1 MVPRQHSLLAEGT
14 DAGLL
19 GGSTVAVWFL
29 IRDLLRGHPL
39 ATPSVLGQVLVFGE
53 KSPVLQPLDFAAII
67 LYTGAHFIVFVLF
80 GLVAAWLVRLSARE
94 PVFLFAL
101 LVLFVTFEVAF
112 YVLINAVSSEVGDM
126 FPLWSVGCANLF
138 AAAVM
143 AYYFWRKYPEIKQAL
158 AEEPL
163 GA

>member
-1 MVPRQHSLLAEGT
+1 MVSGQHSLLAEGT

-53 KSPVLQPLDFAAII
+53 KNPVLQPLDFAAII

-80 GLVAAWLVRLSARE
+80 GLVVAWLVRLSARE
-94 PVFLFAL
+94 SVFRFAL

-126 FPLWSVGCANLF
+126 FPLWSVGCANLL

-143 AYYFWRKYPEIKQAL
+143 AYYFWRKYPEIKRAL